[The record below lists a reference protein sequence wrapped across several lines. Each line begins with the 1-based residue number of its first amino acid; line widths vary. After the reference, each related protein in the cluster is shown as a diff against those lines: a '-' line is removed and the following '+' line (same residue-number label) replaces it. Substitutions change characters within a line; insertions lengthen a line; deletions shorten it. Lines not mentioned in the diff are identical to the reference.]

1 MVPANFIGEI
11 GHHHDE
17 NTKGDQYP
25 KSERGSDSKL
35 VSIWMCVLRWR
46 ARGSAPTAR
55 LSPAYPRQC
64 LPQRRLSAVDLSL
77 FDTGGKDSAMIQVR
91 LTAERDP
98 FIFDV
103 VVSEGKAETRHHVTM
118 SREMCERL
126 TAGKHT
132 PERCLEAAFLFLLD
146 REPKES
152 ILRRFDVTEIS
163 RYFPEFER
171 EMPRYLSQ
179 L

>member
-1 MVPANFIGEI
+1 MVLAQIAAGLAAA
-11 GHHHDE
+11 D
-17 NTKGDQYP
+17 T
-25 KSERGSDSKL
+25 
-35 VSIWMCVLRWR
+35 
-46 ARGSAPTAR
+46 
-55 LSPAYPRQC
+55 
-64 LPQRRLSAVDLSL
+64 DLSL
-77 FDTGGKDSAMIQVR
+77 FDTGGKDSAMIRVR

-98 FIFDV
+98 FIFDL
-103 VVSEGKAETRHHVTM
+103 VVSEGKGETRHHVTM

-132 PERCLEAAFLFLLD
+132 PERCLEAAFRFLLH